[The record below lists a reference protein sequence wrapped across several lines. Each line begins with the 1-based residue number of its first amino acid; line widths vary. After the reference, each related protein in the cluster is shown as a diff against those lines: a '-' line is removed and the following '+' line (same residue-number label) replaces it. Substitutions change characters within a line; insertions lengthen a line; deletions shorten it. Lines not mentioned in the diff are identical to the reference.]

1 MNNDEWQ
8 QIGEDIRRQVQE
20 AVDAGDFSSL
30 SKTISDTV
38 GLAID
43 GVGKSLNGVGKSIN
57 EAVGGVEKS
66 LNDSNRQR
74 DIRRMKPNLRPD
86 RRFFGKPGGG
96 ISGIVCMVLGIGL
109 CGIASYFTF
118 ISLMLSLFGGE
129 SFAAVFGFGFFFVAG
144 LALTG
149 RGIALKERAGR
160 FNRYVS
166 IVQQKLYCSIE

>member
-20 AVDAGDFSSL
+20 AVDAGDFSRL

-43 GVGKSLNGVGKSIN
+43 GVGKSLNDVVDGVGKSIN

-66 LNDSNRQR
+66 LNVTSRQR

-96 ISGIVCMVLGIGL
+96 VLGSVLMALGIGL
-109 CGIASYFTF
+109 CGIAIYTTF
-118 ISLMLSLFGGE
+118 ISMMAIFFWVESLEEFC
-129 SFAAVFGFGFFFVAG
+129 
-144 LALTG
+144 
-149 RGIALKERAGR
+149 
-160 FNRYVS
+160 
-166 IVQQKLYCSIE
+166 KL